1 VNLLLVGCGDLG
13 TEVGLRAVA
22 AGHRVHAL
30 RRRAELLPDDLH
42 GIAADLDAP
51 LPRLPDDVE
60 VVVFTTAAD
69 DRTVDAYRRAYLR
82 GPQRVLAHLQQAG
95 VTPSRVVFV
104 SSTAVYGVDDG
115 SGVDEDTPVS
125 PRTPTA
131 EVLVAAEQA
140 LWARRPDAVVLRLA
154 GIYGPGRTR
163 LVERVRA
170 GTAIRPD
177 PDVVTNRIHRDDAAA
192 AALHLATVV
201 PGPQRCYLGVD
212 DAPAPLGEVIAFLAG
227 ELGVPVPPSG
237 PVERSR
243 GGDKRGRNDRLRAT
257 GLPLSYPTFREGY
270 RAVLMGAGVRHP

>member
-51 LPRLPDDVE
+51 LPPLPGDIE

-82 GPQRVLAHLQQAG
+82 GPQRVLDHLQHAG
-95 VTPSRVVFV
+95 VTSSRVVFV

-115 SGVDEDTPVS
+115 SEVDEDTAVS

-131 EVLVAAEQA
+131 EVLVEAEQA
-140 LWARRPDAVVLRLA
+140 LWARRGDVVVLRLA

-163 LVERVRA
+163 LLERVRA
-170 GTAIRPD
+170 GTATRPD
-177 PDVVTNRIHRDDAAA
+177 PDVMTNRIHRDDAAA

-201 PGPQRCYLGVD
+201 PRPERCYLGVD
-212 DAPAPLGEVIAFLAG
+212 DAPAPLGEVIGFLAE
-227 ELGVPVPPSG
+227 ELGVPVPARG

-243 GGDKRGRNDRLRAT
+243 GGDKRCLNHRLRAT
-257 GLPLSYPTFREGY
+257 GLPLDHPTYREGY
-270 RAVLMGAGVRHP
+270 RAVLVGAGVRHP